1 MLKDFEGQFRC
12 HGSEKLALIINLLL
26 FPHTP
31 CYLPPDNCQCP
42 ENQMT
47 DTCNLYT
54 SVTKYKIQ
62 QNSLLP

>member
-1 MLKDFEGQFRC
+1 MLKDFEGQLRC
-12 HGSEKLALIINLLL
+12 HGFEKLALIINLLL

-31 CYLPPDNCQCP
+31 CYLPPGNCQCR